1 MWWGLALQGAGQGAE
16 AYGNAQGTKA
26 IERAWRNALER
37 QDRFDSQANARTL
50 SFLDS
55 LSPDVI
61 AGTQQTNEVAN
72 RLNASSTAVGK
83 AIKAK
88 AAKGG
93 RNALP
98 PGGAQRLADALREQ
112 QAVDEIVA
120 RRGGFAAGMQDVSNA
135 ARDFQGDRG
144 RIVRDAELWQTI
156 LPYVLRTAGTKGGTW
171 RGIGQGMQIAGDAY
185 TNWAMSQPK
194 KGSDGPY
201 DKSKTDPK
209 DQAQLS
215 SWNYGP
221 IDAPSYAPMQAHQ
234 PGYAAPGTGVI
245 GAGTSWTMPAQ
256 WQMGNSMAPSA
267 LDLWGSTPGVAA
279 VVRENPTRGAQMAM
293 GDSMRPTYLDLWGH

>member
-98 PGGAQRLADALREQ
+98 PGGAQKLADALREQ
-112 QAVDEIVA
+112 QNVDGPVA

-135 ARDFQGDRG
+135 ARQFQGDRG
-144 RIVRDAELWQTI
+144 RIVRDAELWNSL
-156 LPYVLRTAGTKGGTW
+156 LPYELRVAGNKGGGW
-171 RGIGQGMQIAGDAY
+171 RGVGQGMQIAGTGL
-185 TNWAMSQPK
+185 TNWQMSQAA
-194 KGSDGPY
+194 
-201 DKSKTDPK
+201 DP
-209 DQAQLS
+209 
-215 SWNYGP
+215 SW
-221 IDAPSYAPMQAHQ
+221 QQ
-234 PGYAAPGTGVI
+234 
-245 GAGTSWTMPAQ
+245 PAQ
-256 WQMGNSMAPSA
+256 WQMGQSM
-267 LDLWGSTPGVAA
+267 
-279 VVRENPTRGAQMAM
+279 Q
-293 GDSMRPTYLDLWGH
+293 PTYLDLWGH